1 VKLLAVIVLGTVML
15 LAAFV
20 GVVSAQQIE
29 KVAILISFSVETN
42 YMSQTGHVRYLN
54 HQRTGQWTPST
65 Q

>member
-1 VKLLAVIVLGTVML
+1 MKLLAVIVLGVVML

-29 KVAILISFSVETN
+29 KVAILTPFSVETN
-42 YMSQTGHVRYLN
+42 YMSQIGYVRYLN
-54 HQRTGQWTPST
+54 HEWTGQWAPAI